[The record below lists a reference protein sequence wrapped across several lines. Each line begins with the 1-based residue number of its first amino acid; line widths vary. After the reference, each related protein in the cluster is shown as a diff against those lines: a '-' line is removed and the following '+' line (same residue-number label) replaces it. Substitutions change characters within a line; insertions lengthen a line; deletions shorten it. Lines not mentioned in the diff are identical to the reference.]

1 MSLRESSYRCMA
13 FGLKDWCC
21 ECSSALRRWRC
32 QCMGSVQAICPEAP
46 EHCREQGTYV
56 HVDHGVLR
64 PTRVVCRTFF
74 KLVYSRLVRAED
86 CPNERCHLPLKR
98 HGLVLGHPHR
108 RWGGRQR
115 AARRLGRFKGMWHT
129 NTITLVCGFARR
141 SRGRSGSGECYII
154 INSRGG
160 GVGVYPFIANQHESA
175 GCQCGIAACDCAGLS
190 YLFKSVTTNH
200 EPIIGAYPESRVIS
214 FGVASC

>member
-1 MSLRESSYRCMA
+1 M
-13 FGLKDWCC
+13 
-21 ECSSALRRWRC
+21 RRWRC

-64 PTRVVCRTFF
+64 PTRVVCRTLF

-98 HGLVLGHPHR
+98 HGLVLGHPH
-108 RWGGRQR
+108 
-115 AARRLGRFKGMWHT
+115 FKGMWHT

-141 SRGRSGSGECYII
+141 SRGRSGS
-154 INSRGG
+154 RGMLHHHQFARRRRG
-160 GVGVYPFIANQHESA
+160 CVSIHRKSTRVGRLPVRYCSLQL
-175 GCQCGIAACDCAGLS
+175 CG
-190 YLFKSVTTNH
+190 T
-200 EPIIGAYPESRVIS
+200 VIS
-214 FGVASC
+214 IQVSHDQS